1 MIGVAAEKVLT
12 LEERGLISD
21 RTNAALAVRKA
32 QGVRLC
38 RPVTVPPPVEERIA
52 SKLAAVIAAATGDAR
67 KPAAARRR

>member
-21 RTNAALAVRKA
+21 RTNAALAVPKA

-38 RPVTVPPPVEERIA
+38 RPVTVPPSVRSA
-52 SKLAAVIAAATGDAR
+52 S
-67 KPAAARRR
+67 PSSSPP